1 MGRRA
6 RSLNE
11 PLVQCGNGRKHE
23 IVMAPRKAAKLGLTT
38 AGDRDASGPRMTPR
52 NLNEVAYTE
61 IKDDII
67 SCALR
72 PGQEISEG
80 MLVALYDFGK
90 APIRS
95 ALIRL
100 RQEGLVISRGRMS
113 TIVSPVSIRD
123 VREVFQLRLVLE
135 VAATRFAAG
144 NVDPDRIRALNDA
157 VHSGYTPGDSKSEQ
171 TFVRAN
177 RELHRYVAQASGNQ
191 RLATMVA
198 DLLEQHERIVHLGLA
213 LQNREQEFIHHH
225 DDLVAALIEGDGDR
239 AAELAERSV
248 RNSQKRVLEA
258 LMSSAS
264 DLSMEVVPPGS

>member
-1 MGRRA
+1 
-6 RSLNE
+6 
-11 PLVQCGNGRKHE
+11 
-23 IVMAPRKAAKLGLTT
+23 MAPRKDAKLGLAT
-38 AGDRDASGPRMTPR
+38 AGDRDGAGPRMTPR
-52 NLNEVAYTE
+52 NLNEIAYTE

-80 MLVALYDFGK
+80 MLVTRYDLGK

-113 TIVSPVSIRD
+113 TIVSPVTIRD
-123 VREVFQLRLVLE
+123 VREVFQLRVVLE

-157 VHSGYTPGDSKSEQ
+157 VHAGYTPGDPKSEQ

-177 RELHRYVAQASGNQ
+177 RELHRYIAQASGNQ

-225 DDLVAALIEGDGDR
+225 DDLVTALIEGDGDR

-264 DLSMEVVPPGS
+264 ELSMEVVPPGS